1 MQGELPSNF
10 DSDGKSEAKKEE
22 KRVSLDQ
29 FLRTH
34 TSEDNESFH
43 ELMEESKAEFRRTH
57 AWMFKAEEQ
66 LSIEDKTSQMALPS
80 LEMQAAG
87 SGSETKSTRPLD
99 GWTYKNVNSVFYHP
113 EGAAFTD
120 AEKIEMAKKEKLIVH
135 ENTRFGSNPWK
146 SNVSES
152 FLKQTASA
160 RKEASLGKVGVD
172 GKELVDPS
180 ATPSVNGYKL
190 LRLADPSPMVT
201 PGESPLMTWGEIE
214 STPYRL
220 EGCETPLL
228 NYTGDGPAFSIQAVP
243 KRDRIAHELAE
254 KNSRFYRDK
263 KTKAVQQARSSLKT
277 PKSVG
282 SLSVRVSTMS
292 PAAQRLAT
300 TKLGIRLGTDKAL
313 QASYS
318 PSPLRKDQT
327 PKSSSRSSI
336 TSSLRLTPRN
346 AAATPKPKTATFA
359 SKPQVD
365 VDTSS
370 LTDNLLNLPSSLK
383 QRPRASDFL

>member
-1 MQGELPSNF
+1 M
-10 DSDGKSEAKKEE
+10 
-22 KRVSLDQ
+22 SLDQ

-43 ELMEESKAEFRRTH
+43 ELMEESKADFRRTH
-57 AWMFKAEEQ
+57 AWMFKADEV
-66 LSIEDKTSQMALPS
+66 LSIEDKRSQLELPS
-80 LEMQAAG
+80 LEFQAAG

-120 AEKIEMAKKEKLIVH
+120 AEKIEMAKKEKVIVH
-135 ENTRFGSNPWK
+135 ENTRFSSNPWK

-190 LRLADPSPMVT
+190 LRLADPSPMVA

-228 NYTGDGPAFSIQAVP
+228 NYTGEGPAFTIQAVP

-254 KNSRFYRDK
+254 KNSKFYRDK

-282 SLSVRVSTMS
+282 SLSMRVSTMS

-300 TKLGIRLGTDKAL
+300 SKLGIRLGTDKAL
-313 QASYS
+313 QASYT
-318 PSPLRKDQT
+318 PSPMRKDQT
-327 PKSSSRSSI
+327 PKSSSSSRSSI
-336 TSSLRLTPRN
+336 TSSVRLTPRS
-346 AAATPKPKTATFA
+346 AAATPKAAAASSTSTFA
-359 SKPQVD
+359 TKSKTD
-365 VDTSS
+365 IDTSS

-383 QRPRASDFL
+383 SRPRASDFL